1 MIEKLFKEVF
11 IMKKFLRGILYW
23 GFEVIMLPISLI
35 NLLFVYPILGIK
47 YVVSGEVDSFKEFL
61 VTLKDVISN
70 MFKAKNLYI
79 KYGFIEGRRKCEE
92 YIENEE

>member
-1 MIEKLFKEVF
+1 
-11 IMKKFLRGILYW
+11 MKKFLRGLLYW
-23 GFEVIMLPISLI
+23 GFEVIMLPINLI

-70 MFKAKNLYI
+70 MIKAKNLYI
-79 KYGFIEGRRKCEE
+79 KYGFREGSMKF
-92 YIENEE
+92 YYNLENEE

>member
-1 MIEKLFKEVF
+1 
-11 IMKKFLRGILYW
+11 MKKFLRGIFYW

-70 MFKAKNLYI
+70 MIKAKNLYI

-92 YIENEE
+92 LIENEE